1 MLILIRS
8 LLVFFF
14 SFVAVSSIQ
23 AQDLDCVCK
32 EIKRNGEEI
41 ILGCVCKPKDNP
53 NPRDQADPNPRDQ
66 ADSNINKGVV
76 AAWTFDDGR
85 VSDAIGRNHGKLFAG
100 AVVKNGGRFG
110 KALDVNGN
118 KECRA
123 DIKVSKDIEKV
134 LEKAFTVS
142 YWLYVRQAGNHS
154 GVWKGE
160 KVGWGPNF
168 TFRMVPTTN
177 TDFTWGVT
185 TEGSEDWFET
195 DGVIAPSKWIH
206 VCQTVDGKQA
216 TAYVT
221 HEGKKTSIPPSSRGN
236 PHAASAPYNLFEDRP
251 IELGAGRQIGG
262 VRGKDTFLDGMIDEL
277 IIWNRALAED
287 EVKSLGKGKRPRL
300 ARSVK
305 TNGKLSTVW
314 GQVKSYNT
322 MR

>member
-41 ILGCVCKPKDNP
+41 ILECVCRAKDNP
-53 NPRDQADPNPRDQ
+53 NPRNQ
-66 ADSNINKGVV
+66 ADSNINEGVV

-142 YWLYVRQAGNHS
+142 YWLYVRQAGDHS

-160 KVGWGPNF
+160 KVG
-168 TFRMVPTTN
+168 
-177 TDFTWGVT
+177 
-185 TEGSEDWFET
+185 
-195 DGVIAPSKWIH
+195 
-206 VCQTVDGKQA
+206 
-216 TAYVT
+216 
-221 HEGKKTSIPPSSRGN
+221 
-236 PHAASAPYNLFEDRP
+236 
-251 IELGAGRQIGG
+251 
-262 VRGKDTFLDGMIDEL
+262 
-277 IIWNRALAED
+277 
-287 EVKSLGKGKRPRL
+287 
-300 ARSVK
+300 
-305 TNGKLSTVW
+305 
-314 GQVKSYNT
+314 
-322 MR
+322 

>member
-14 SFVAVSSIQ
+14 SFVVVSSIQ
-23 AQDLDCVCK
+23 VQDLDCVCK
-32 EIKRNGEEI
+32 EIKRNGAEI
-41 ILGCVCKPKDNP
+41 ILECVCRPKDNP
-53 NPRDQADPNPRDQ
+53 NPRNQ

-142 YWLYVRQAGNHS
+142 YWLYVRQGRNHS

-160 KVGWGPNF
+160 KVGWGPLF
-168 TFRMVPTTN
+168 TFRMVTTN
-177 TDFTWGVT
+177 DTSMTWGVT
-185 TEGSEDWFET
+185 RRGSEDWFAT
-195 DGVIAPSKWIH
+195 TGVIEPRKWIH
-206 VCQTVDGKQA
+206 VCQTVDGKRA

-221 HEGKKTSIPPSSRGN
+221 HEGEKTTIPPSDQGN
-236 PHAASAPYNLFEDRP
+236 PKASPAPYNLFEDRP

-262 VRGKDTFLDGMIDEL
+262 IKGNDTFLDGMIDEL

-287 EVKSLGKGKRPRL
+287 EVKSLGKGKRPRF

-305 TNGKLSTVW
+305 ANGKLSAVW

>member
-41 ILGCVCKPKDNP
+41 ILECVCRPKDNP
-53 NPRDQADPNPRDQ
+53 NPRNQ

-142 YWLYVRQAGNHS
+142 YWLYVRQGRNHS

-160 KVGWGPNF
+160 KVGWGPLF
-168 TFRMVPTTN
+168 TFRMVTTN
-177 TDFTWGVT
+177 DTSMTWGVT
-185 TEGSEDWFET
+185 RRGSEDWFAT
-195 DGVIAPSKWIH
+195 TGVIEPRKWIH
-206 VCQTVDGKQA
+206 VCQTVDGKRA

-221 HEGKKTSIPPSSRGN
+221 HEGEKTTIPPSDQGN
-236 PHAASAPYNLFEDRP
+236 PKASPAPYNLFEDRP

-262 VRGKDTFLDGMIDEL
+262 IKGNDTFLDGMIDEL

-287 EVKSLGKGKRPRL
+287 EVKSLGKGKRPRF

-305 TNGKLSTVW
+305 ANGKLSAVW

>member
-23 AQDLDCVCK
+23 AQDIDCVCK

-41 ILGCVCKPKDNP
+41 ILECVCRPKDNP
-53 NPRDQADPNPRDQ
+53 NPRNQ

-85 VSDAIGRNHGKLFAG
+85 VTDAIGKNHGKLFKG
-100 AVVKNGGRFG
+100 AMVKNGGKFG
-110 KALDVNGN
+110 KALDVNGSDD
-118 KECRA
+118 CRA

-142 YWLYVRQAGNHS
+142 YWLYVRQGRNHS

-160 KVGWGPNF
+160 KVGWGPLF
-168 TFRMVPTTN
+168 TFRMVTTN
-177 TDFTWGVT
+177 DTSMTWGVT
-185 TEGSEDWFET
+185 RRGSEDWFVT
-195 DGVIAPSKWIH
+195 NGVIEPRKWIH

-221 HEGKKTSIPPSSRGN
+221 HEGEKTTIPPGEPGN
-236 PHAASAPYNLFEDRP
+236 PKASPAPYNLFEDRP

-262 VRGKDTFLDGMIDEL
+262 IKGNDTFLDGMIDEL

-305 TNGKLSTVW
+305 ANGKLSAIW
-314 GQVKSYNT
+314 GEVKS
-322 MR
+322 

>member
-14 SFVAVSSIQ
+14 SFVVVSSIQ
-23 AQDLDCVCK
+23 VQDLDCVCK

-41 ILGCVCKPKDNP
+41 ILECVCRPKDNP
-53 NPRDQADPNPRDQ
+53 NPRNQ

-142 YWLYVRQAGNHS
+142 YWLYVRQGRNHS

-168 TFRMVPTTN
+168 TFRMV
-177 TDFTWGVT
+177 TDPNRASMAWGVT
-185 TEGSEDWFET
+185 RRGSEDWFVT
-195 DGVIAPSKWIH
+195 NGVIEPRKWIH
-206 VCQTVDGKQA
+206 VCQTVDGKRA

-221 HEGKKTSIPPSSRGN
+221 HEGEKTTIPPSDQGN
-236 PHAASAPYNLFEDRP
+236 PKASPAPYNLFEDRP

-262 VRGKDTFLDGMIDEL
+262 IKGNDTFLDGMIDEL

-287 EVKSLGKGKRPRL
+287 EVKSLGKGKRPRF

-305 TNGKLSTVW
+305 ANGKLSAVW

>member
-32 EIKRNGEEI
+32 EIKRIGEEI
-41 ILGCVCKPKDNP
+41 ILECVCKPKDNP
-53 NPRDQADPNPRDQ
+53 NPRNQ

-76 AAWTFDDGR
+76 AAWTFDDGK
-85 VSDAIGRNHGKLFAG
+85 VTDAIGKNHGKLFKG
-100 AVVKNGGRFG
+100 ATVKNGGKFG
-110 KALDVNGN
+110 KALDVNGSN
-118 KECRA
+118 DCRA

-142 YWLYVRQAGNHS
+142 YWLYVRQGRNHS

-160 KVGWGPNF
+160 KVGWGPLF
-168 TFRMVPTTN
+168 TFRMVTTSDTN
-177 TDFTWGVT
+177 MTWGVT
-185 TEGSEDWFET
+185 RRGSEDWFAT
-195 DGVIAPSKWIH
+195 NGVIEPRKWIH

-221 HEGKKTSIPPSSRGN
+221 HEGEKTTIPPSDQGN
-236 PHAASAPYNLFEDRP
+236 PKASSAPYNLFEDRP

-262 VRGKDTFLDGMIDEL
+262 IKGNDTFLDGMIDEL

-287 EVKSLGKGKRPRL
+287 EVKSLGKGKRPRF

-305 TNGKLSTVW
+305 ANGKLSAIW

>member
-1 MLILIRS
+1 LLILIRS

-32 EIKRNGEEI
+32 EIKRNGAEI
-41 ILGCVCKPKDNP
+41 ILECVCRPKDNP
-53 NPRDQADPNPRDQ
+53 NPRNQ

-85 VSDAIGRNHGKLFAG
+85 VTDAIGKNHGKLFKG
-100 AVVKNGGRFG
+100 AMVKNGGKFG
-110 KALDVNGN
+110 KALDVNGSDD
-118 KECRA
+118 CRA
-123 DIKVSKDIEKV
+123 DIKVSKGIEKV

-142 YWLYVRQAGNHS
+142 YWLYVRQGRNHS

-160 KVGWGPNF
+160 KVGWGPLF
-168 TFRMVPTTN
+168 TFRMVTTN
-177 TDFTWGVT
+177 DTSMTWGVT
-185 TEGSEDWFET
+185 RRGSEDWFAT
-195 DGVIAPSKWIH
+195 TGVIEPRKWIH
-206 VCQTVDGKQA
+206 VCQTVDGKRA

-221 HEGKKTSIPPSSRGN
+221 HEGEKTTIPPSDQGN
-236 PHAASAPYNLFEDRP
+236 PKASPAPYNLFEDRP

-262 VRGKDTFLDGMIDEL
+262 IKGNDTFLDGMIDEL

-287 EVKSLGKGKRPRL
+287 EVKSLGKGKRPRF

-305 TNGKLSTVW
+305 ANGKLSAVW

>member
-1 MLILIRS
+1 
-8 LLVFFF
+8 V
-14 SFVAVSSIQ
+14 
-23 AQDLDCVCK
+23 QDLDCVCK

-41 ILGCVCKPKDNP
+41 ILECVCRPKDNP
-53 NPRDQADPNPRDQ
+53 NPRNQ

-142 YWLYVRQAGNHS
+142 YWLYVRQAGDHS

-168 TFRMVPTTN
+168 TFRMV
-177 TDFTWGVT
+177 TDPNRASMAWGVT
-185 TEGSEDWFET
+185 RRGSEDWFVT
-195 DGVIAPSKWIH
+195 NGVIEPRKWIH

-221 HEGKKTSIPPSSRGN
+221 HEGEKTTIPPGEPGN
-236 PHAASAPYNLFEDRP
+236 PKASPAPYNLFEDRP

-262 VRGKDTFLDGMIDEL
+262 IKGNDTFLDGMIDEL

-287 EVKSLGKGKRPRL
+287 EVKSLGKGKRPRF

-305 TNGKLSTVW
+305 ANGKLSAVW